1 MVKRRSPIGI
11 NFNRVDL
18 STPSFIRNNLVPY
31 ETILNN
37 IQRLKDKYNAEA
49 YNNYNSSQY
58 SPIKVSTNG
67 PEDFDIQVV
76 NKRNKNTSYKY
87 NKSSDK
93 FINDIYNS
101 YYKSVR
107 PGATSDEDA
116 IRQATYLTQ
125 KAALETGYG
134 AHIANTHNYGGHK
147 NKLGWL
153 AFNSM
158 DDFTKRDVALLDK
171 KWKNW
176 RTAKNESQFIDAIN
190 TNNGYGQYAPPS
202 ENVNYK
208 GKYMG
213 LSKRVNTIL
222 ANRPKAWV
230 GAAIGA
236 AIGTAGNILSSI
248 FSSNAQKRQA
258 EEQKRL
264 MEHENAVASA
274 ANLSQSLGLTQAAQK
289 EYEDRFRVNYKCG
302 GRRKL
307 ATGAKIT
314 DGGPVINLS
323 TGGLYYAGDK
333 VPYGEYVDLGPTHEE
348 RNSSGKTGTGW
359 NINGKKI
366 ETENKEVETI
376 SPTQMKV
383 YSNSLELPN
392 GMTIAEY
399 VLNGGDENYAF
410 NMQQNMNGNYGI
422 GNKRRL
428 RNGGSV
434 SRPVERIKAEGGL
447 KQILKDAYNWTADKW
462 RAFEDA
468 TTLESVKNNPYIQSG
483 IVIAPNRV
491 GANPA
496 AIARGV
502 NATRRLANSVRS
514 TFYRTAPK
522 TVTKNPRVVT
532 APKGSLNNVT
542 RSKARAYGWTS
553 NSAPNMNAGNYAGAT
568 TSRGFVNGSELSEGS
583 INFSLADRLRMN
595 AKVLSDA
602 YKEMPSN
609 VKTAAKIAG
618 GAAGLGTIGTGLYL
632 ISDDNNSNRET
643 LNTNPVNNKRRI
655 NNAVRDSSNV
665 QTNAADSVRV
675 IAPDSLTTDSVTVQ
689 PTVSPAAVSTSPAL
703 TTQPSRGATVSTR
716 PARRRLASRGV
727 APASTTITTPAST
740 TVTVPPTATPEQ
752 ELEYIQSAM
761 RSNSVPQT
769 DNNTY
774 TNPVEQTLREFQSN
788 PTINYN
794 DRSNV
799 MPPVNNN
806 NTNSMGANFKTVDG
820 IQLGAD
826 IAGSIISGIIS
837 SNTAD
842 SIEEPSNPVLLTP
855 GKLIANYNIAPR
867 LAEIDETSNRMLRDT
882 DEDVSSAS
890 RLDRRNAIRIAAN
903 TAKNKL
909 WGEKTNQE
917 IPLLNQ
923 DTLNQQGIHGQN
935 VGLLN
940 DYYNRLT
947 EARNRRSLLRNQG
960 RLSMYS
966 GLSDA
971 IGNFLDQGKQRYSDE
986 QAMRYYMAL
995 LPESGREWLRRNRVD
1010 LLKNGGKIR

>member
-18 STPSFIRNNLVPY
+18 STPSFIRNDLVPY

-58 SPIKVSTNG
+58 SPIKVSTEE

-134 AHIANTHNYGGHK
+134 THIANTHNYGGHK

-202 ENVNYK
+202 ENINYK

-230 GAAIGA
+230 GAVIGS
-236 AIGTAGNILSSI
+236 AIGTAGNILGSI

-274 ANLSQSLGLTQAAQK
+274 ANLSQALGLTQAAQK
-289 EYEDRFRVNYKCG
+289 KYEDRFRVNYKYG
-302 GRRKL
+302 GRRSLKN
-307 ATGAKIT
+307 GVNIT
-314 DGGPVINLS
+314 DGGYDVPIGHNTFLLRGGSHEDINE
-323 TGGLYYAGDK
+323 TGQTGIGIK
-333 VPYGEYVDLGPTHEE
+333 VG
-348 RNSSGKTGTGW
+348 
-359 NINGKKI
+359 
-366 ETENKEVETI
+366 NKEVEAENGEVVQKTPNEVRI
-376 SPTQMKV
+376 FSDSIGIDG
-383 YSNSLELPN
+383 YSFADLVKMGYDKDELFK
-392 GMTIAEY
+392 I
-399 VLNGGDENYAF
+399 
-410 NMQQNMNGNYGI
+410 QQTMNGDYGI

-434 SRPVERIKAEGGL
+434 SRPVERIKAEWGL

-468 TTLESVKNNPYIQSG
+468 TTLESVKNNPYVQSG

-496 AIARGV
+496 AIARGI
-502 NATRRLANSVRS
+502 NATRRLANSVRN
-514 TFYRTAPK
+514 TFYRTVPK

-542 RSKARAYGWTS
+542 RSEARAYRWPR
-553 NSAPNMNAGNYAGAT
+553 NSAPNMNAENYAGAT
-568 TSRGFVNGSELSEGS
+568 ISRGFVNGSDLAEGS

-595 AKVLSDA
+595 AKLLSDA

-609 VKTAAKIAG
+609 VKTTAKIAG
-618 GAAGLGTIGTGLYL
+618 WAAGLGTIGTGLYL
-632 ISDDNNSNRET
+632 ISDDNNKET
-643 LNTNPVNNKRRI
+643 LNTTSVNNKRRI

-665 QTNAADSVRV
+665 QTNIADSVRV
-675 IAPDSLTTDSVTVQ
+675 ITPDSLTTDSVTVQ
-689 PTVSPAAVSTSPAL
+689 PTVDSTTVGSNTISTRPAS
-703 TTQPSRGATVSTR
+703 TTQPSRGATISTR

-727 APASTTITTPAST
+727 APASTTTTPAST
-740 TVTVPPTATPEQ
+740 TITVPPTATPEQ
-752 ELEYIQSAM
+752 ELEYIQNVM
-761 RSNSVPQT
+761 RSNGVSQT

-806 NTNSMGANFKTVDG
+806 NTNRMGATFKTADY

-826 IAGSIISGIIS
+826 ALGSIVSGIIS
-837 SNTAD
+837 SNTAN
-842 SIEEPSNPVLLTP
+842 SIEDPSNPVLLTP
-855 GKLIANYNIAPR
+855 GKLITNYNIAPR
-867 LAEIDETSNRMLRDT
+867 LAEISETRNRMLRDT
-882 DEDVSSAS
+882 DEGVSSAA
-890 RLDRRNAIRIAAN
+890 RLDRRNAINIASN
-903 TAKNKL
+903 TEANKL

-917 IPLLNQ
+917 VALLNQ
-923 DTLNQQGIHGQN
+923 DTLNQQGVHGQN
-935 VGLLN
+935 VALLN

-947 EARNRRSLLRNQG
+947 EARNRRSLLEHQG
-960 RLSMYS
+960 RSSMYS
-966 GLSDA
+966 GLIDA
-971 IGNFLDQGKQRYSDE
+971 VGNFLDQGKQRYSDE

-1010 LLKNGGKIR
+1010 LLKNGGRIR